1 MALGYPWPT
10 ANPWAATC
18 WVHLSA
24 LTPPCSDIWQSLVYV
39 PPPRPAPSP
48 QGSNGGIVLP
58 LLSAPPITGTRMA
71 KPPPCPVLQRSLT
84 FSSESFR
91 AVGLQFL

>member
-39 PPPRPAPSP
+39 PPPPAPHR
-48 QGSNGGIVLP
+48 
-58 LLSAPPITGTRMA
+58 PPRAAM
-71 KPPPCPVLQRSLT
+71 VESYFLYFLHLRSLAPGWPNPLPAQ
-84 FSSESFR
+84 SSR
-91 AVGLQFL
+91 GL